1 MLQNLRIK
9 KIFDFFLEKKWN
21 SRGDTPMWEYLVAI
35 ILGLLALG
43 FLMWLAVKAT
53 TTGINLLP

>member
-9 KIFDFFLEKKWN
+9 KIWN
-21 SRGDTPMWEYLVAI
+21 SKRGDTPMWEYIVAI
-35 ILGLLALG
+35 ILGLIALG